1 MEQKQV
7 ETKQSNVTT
16 LEDIEKKS
24 IRQIWKLNLVKFV

>member
-16 LEDIEKKS
+16 LEDIEKKVDS
-24 IRQIWKLNLVKFV
+24 SDMETKSS